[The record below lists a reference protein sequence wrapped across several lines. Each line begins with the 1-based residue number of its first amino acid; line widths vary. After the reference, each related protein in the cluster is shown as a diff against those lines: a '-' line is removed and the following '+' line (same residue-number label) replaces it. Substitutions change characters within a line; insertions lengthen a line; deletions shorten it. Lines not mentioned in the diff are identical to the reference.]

1 MQIDASKQIE
11 VFKDFI
17 EKNYKSKIHDLI
29 REGKKSLLVDFLEL
43 SSFDVEVSEQLLE
56 EPEETSKAAE
66 YALSQ
71 IDVGESNL
79 KNVRFYNIPKSQI
92 VMIKDIRSLHLN
104 KFMALEGIV
113 RQASDVRPHVT
124 LAKFECPSCG
134 NTITVPQIESTFR
147 EPSRCSCGRKGKF
160 RLLSKDLVD
169 IQRLLVEEIPESLEG
184 GEQPKRIHIFLKE
197 DLVEPKMEKKT
208 TPGSKIRVFGVV
220 KEVPLPSKS
229 GGTSTTYDLMIDA
242 NFIEP
247 IEEAYVEI
255 EIGQEEIEEI
265 KKLASD
271 PRIYEKLLNSIAPS
285 IYGHNDIKEAL
296 VLQLFGGV
304 KKLKE
309 DGTQTRGDCH
319 VLLIGDPGAGKS
331 ATLQFISKA
340 APKGRFVSGR
350 GASGA
355 GITASVVKDDFLRG
369 WALEA
374 GAMVLANK
382 GICVIDELD
391 KMSPEDRSALHEAME
406 QQCMLPDFK
415 LLLSDGRQVAIGP
428 LVDYLIENNKENVYK
443 GRNCEILEIN
453 SLELISTDFNEHF
466 PLRANRISRH
476 LAPKEFIKIE
486 LANGREITVTPEHP
500 CWIVKDGK
508 ITTTPADRLKEGMFF
523 SVPSK
528 IDIKTDNYKK
538 ENSILCKIL
547 GYHISDGCYE
557 LNRGKKVGIQFWNND
572 ELLINDYKKAV
583 ESYFNINTIIV
594 RRKKQFAVRVI
605 SKSVVNKLSELDKK
619 LLERGDIKEIPE
631 KIMQFPNQNIKHILR
646 GIYDGDGSVIFQKRN
661 GCRISLVSQNKKL
674 IEQVSDLLLRFAITS
689 SIFWDNYSKV
699 WRLDISGQENISKFH
714 KDISFLS
721 TKKRLRLKEYLAKS
735 KTYRTIR
742 DLVPNCT
749 DKIHYIFKELKI
761 SARKEIGYSID
772 LGVQKHRIFLQKL
785 FLIAKNTLS
794 EKKGR
799 LGERYF
805 DILKDLKELEKTAFG
820 YARWVKI
827 KKVSKIKNK
836 DIKWVYD
843 VTIEPYRTFISNGMI
858 LHNTITIS
866 KANIQA
872 TLRAETTILAAA
884 NPKLGRFDPYQPIA
898 AQIDLPPTLI
908 NRFDLIFPVKD
919 IPNKDLDEK
928 IAKHVLTSHQKPRSV
943 ESEIPIPF
951 LKKYIAYVKQN
962 IFPTLTEG
970 SIEEITDFYV
980 GLRNTSSTMG
990 ENEVKPIPITARQL
1004 EALIRLSEASARIRL
1019 SDKVLRKDSKRA
1031 IDLLKHCLMQVGI
1044 DRETGQIDI
1053 DRISTGI
1060 PATTRSKIITIREI
1074 INELEGRFGKTIPL
1088 EQVVAEATK
1097 KGIEEDKV
1105 EEIVE
1110 NLKRSGDLFEPK
1122 RGFIQK
1128 I

>member
-43 SSFDVEVSEQLLE
+43 SSFDIELSEQILE
-56 EPEETSKAAE
+56 EPEETTKAAE
-66 YALSQ
+66 YALGQ
-71 IDVGESNL
+71 FDIGETQL
-79 KNVRFYNIPKSQI
+79 KRVRFFNLPKSQ
-92 VMIKDIRSLHLN
+92 VVTIKDIRSMHLN

-134 NTITVPQIESTFR
+134 NTMTIAQLESTFR
-147 EPSRCSCGRKGKF
+147 EPTRCSCGRKGKF
-160 RLLSKDLVD
+160 RLLSKELVD
-169 IQRLLVEEIPESLEG
+169 IQRLLVEEVPESLEG

-220 KEVPLPSKS
+220 KEVPIPSKS

-247 IEEAYVEI
+247 IEEAYEEI
-255 EIGQEEIEEI
+255 EIGQEEIKEI
-265 KKLASD
+265 KKLAAD
-271 PRIYEKLLNSIAPS
+271 PRIYERLLNSIAPS

-296 VLQLFGGV
+296 ALQLFGGV
-304 KKLKE
+304 KKIKE
-309 DGTQTRGDCH
+309 DGTKTRGDCH
-319 VLLIGDPGAGKS
+319 ILLVGDPGCISGDSQVALYTKGMDKIQNLGQYHKQPIREAVVKIRKSKSDKVYDFATLFQHYKQQPVLKVVTETRKELICTYNQPLLTKKGWVRADELNLGTKIRVMPKIPNYIKKLAVTNFTRIKKTYGELKEVSLPEVFTLELAALCGYIIGEQNLHSNGYRVTCYVNNQETDLIPILTYLWKNTFNVIPKIFTNNPSDYIKTIEDENGLLRQFVSSQEIHYIEVNSRQVAQCLMFLSNKRVPQEIFKSPKEVISKFISWLFEADGCAFGNGRGETSIQLKSRSINLLKDVQLLLLYFGIQGRIIEDNLSVRRSRNIELFAKHIGFNSHKKKKALEKVLESIKQRKESNKRKSPQRYEKIADIIPFGFRDVYDFEVPLSHCFIANGIVCHNSGKS

-355 GITASVVKDDFLRG
+355 GITASVVKDDFIRG

-406 QQCMLPDFK
+406 QQ
-415 LLLSDGRQVAIGP
+415 S
-428 LVDYLIENNKENVYK
+428 
-443 GRNCEILEIN
+443 
-453 SLELISTDFNEHF
+453 
-466 PLRANRISRH
+466 
-476 LAPKEFIKIE
+476 
-486 LANGREITVTPEHP
+486 
-500 CWIVKDGK
+500 
-508 ITTTPADRLKEGMFF
+508 
-523 SVPSK
+523 
-528 IDIKTDNYKK
+528 
-538 ENSILCKIL
+538 
-547 GYHISDGCYE
+547 
-557 LNRGKKVGIQFWNND
+557 
-572 ELLINDYKKAV
+572 
-583 ESYFNINTIIV
+583 
-594 RRKKQFAVRVI
+594 
-605 SKSVVNKLSELDKK
+605 
-619 LLERGDIKEIPE
+619 
-631 KIMQFPNQNIKHILR
+631 
-646 GIYDGDGSVIFQKRN
+646 
-661 GCRISLVSQNKKL
+661 
-674 IEQVSDLLLRFAITS
+674 
-689 SIFWDNYSKV
+689 
-699 WRLDISGQENISKFH
+699 
-714 KDISFLS
+714 
-721 TKKRLRLKEYLAKS
+721 
-735 KTYRTIR
+735 
-742 DLVPNCT
+742 
-749 DKIHYIFKELKI
+749 
-761 SARKEIGYSID
+761 
-772 LGVQKHRIFLQKL
+772 
-785 FLIAKNTLS
+785 
-794 EKKGR
+794 
-799 LGERYF
+799 
-805 DILKDLKELEKTAFG
+805 
-820 YARWVKI
+820 
-827 KKVSKIKNK
+827 
-836 DIKWVYD
+836 
-843 VTIEPYRTFISNGMI
+843 
-858 LHNTITIS
+858 ITIS

-919 IPNKDLDEK
+919 IPNKELDEK
-928 IAKHVLTSHQKPRSV
+928 IAKHVLSTHQKPKSV
-943 ESEIPIPF
+943 EPEIPIRL
-951 LKKYIAYVKQN
+951 LKKYIAYVRQN
-962 IFPTLTEG
+962 VFPALTDG
-970 SIEEITDFYV
+970 AIEEIISFYV
-980 GLRNTSSTMG
+980 GLRNTSTTMG
-990 ENEVKPIPITARQL
+990 ESEVKPIPITARQL